1 MSDTPA
7 DPAPITPASR
17 GRKIVIFADG
27 TGNSFTT
34 QESNVWRLY
43 SALDKTEKSGRT
55 PIELQLARYIPG
67 VGTSANRVLRLID
80 GATGIGVPSNVRKL
94 YRFLCWNWQ
103 PGDEIYLFGFSRGA
117 FTVRTLAGMLRFQG
131 LMPLEIDGRAVS
143 DAEMKRN
150 AARAWEAYRASTAP
164 LWEAGPNGGLKMA
177 PWIGALR
184 WLRDRTIALKRRMF
198 RQPTHAEVL
207 AARDP
212 RLRPALPGDLPED
225 QRGGAVGIRYMGLF
239 DTVEA
244 YGFPFLGLRE
254 AWSWLIWPIIFRN
267 RVCAKIVTRAD
278 QVLALDDERKTFH
291 PLQFDQTDAGT
302 PKAPTLVRET
312 WFAGVHSDVGGGYP
326 DDAVAMDPLLW
337 IMAAAEAEGLRF
349 ADGARQAFAAR
360 LYPRALIH
368 DSRSGLAASY
378 RYEPRPKSGGAG
390 NGRAAPVLHRSV
402 LTKIRT
408 GADGYAPLLLPER
421 PSICDGPESHDSAG
435 PAAMEREE
443 DFDAEARRLVGWRV
457 KANRALIIFAV
468 LFVALPLGPMIDRAG
483 LRGLWP
489 GVVEIVKAWWSVVGL
504 TLRPLIALY
513 STIWSWAL
521 VLLVVMAG
529 LWWLGGDLKGRIKDK
544 ALRVWR
550 FPA

>member
-1 MSDTPA
+1 MSATPA

-67 VGTSANRVLRLID
+67 VGTSANRVVRLID

-117 FTVRTLAGMLRFQG
+117 FTVRTLAGMLRWQG

-150 AARAWEAYRASTAP
+150 AMRAWEAYRACTAP

-225 QRGGAVGIRYMGLF
+225 QRGGAVAIRYMGLF

-278 QVLALDDERKTFH
+278 HVLALDDERKTFH

-349 ADGARQAFAAR
+349 ADGARQGFAAR

-368 DSRSGLAASY
+368 DSRAGLAASY
-378 RYEPRPKSGGAG
+378 RYAPRPKPGGEG
-390 NGRAAPVLHRSV
+390 HGHGAPVLHRSV

-421 PSICDGPESHDSAG
+421 ASVCDGPDSHDACG
-435 PAAMEREE
+435 PAPMARTAE
-443 DFDAEARRLVGWRV
+443 FDDTARRLIGWRV
-457 KANRALIIFAV
+457 KANRALIAFAV
-468 LFVALPLGPMIDRAG
+468 LFVALPLLDRLAMP
-483 LRGLWP
+483 LLPNLWS
-489 GVVEIVKAWWSVVGL
+489 GAKAIVLAWLAAVRLSFE
-504 TLRPLIALY
+504 PLLALY
-513 STIWSWAL
+513 CGIWPWAG
-521 VLLVVMAG
+521 VLLAVMAG
-529 LWWLGGDLKGRIKDK
+529 LWCWGGGLQGRIKDQ

-550 FPA
+550 ITG

>member
-1 MSDTPA
+1 MPAEPVASPPLTP
-7 DPAPITPASR
+7 PSR
-17 GRKIVIFADG
+17 GKKIVIFADG

-67 VGTSANRVLRLID
+67 VGTSSNQVLRLID

-131 LMPLEIDGRAVS
+131 LMPLMIGDRPVT

-164 LWEAGPNGGLKMA
+164 LWDGGLKMA

-184 WLRDRTIALKRRMF
+184 WLRDRVIGAKRRLF

-212 RLRPALPGDLPED
+212 CLRPVLAGEGPDD
-225 QRGGAVGIRYMGLF
+225 QQGGEVRIRYMGLF

-244 YGFPFLGLRE
+244 YGFPFVGLRE

-278 QVLALDDERKTFH
+278 HVLALDDERKTFH
-291 PLQFDQTDAGT
+291 PLQFDQKEAGT

-312 WFAGVHSDVGGGYP
+312 WFAGMHSDVGGGYP

-337 IMAAAEAEGLRF
+337 IMEAAADEGLRF
-349 ADGARQAFAAR
+349 AEGAQAGFAAR
-360 LYPRALIH
+360 RYPRALIH
-368 DSRSGLAASY
+368 DSRAGLAASY
-378 RYEPRPKSGGAG
+378 RYAPRPKPEDRE
-390 NGRAAPVLHRSV
+390 NGRGAPVLHRSV
-402 LTKIRT
+402 LQKIRT
-408 GADGYAPLLLPER
+408 GADGYAPLLLPDR
-421 PSICDGPESHDSAG
+421 SSVCDGPATHDTCG
-435 PAAMEREE
+435 PAPMEREPG
-443 DFDAEARRLVGWRV
+443 FDARARRLIGWRV
-457 KANRALIIFAV
+457 KANRALIAFAV
-468 LFVALPLGPMIDRAG
+468 LFVALPLGPMLDRGGWRA
-483 LRGLWP
+483 LWP
-489 GVVEIVKAWWSVVGL
+489 GVKAVAGGWWSAIKLDPG
-504 TLRPLIALY
+504 PLFALY
-513 STIWSWAL
+513 CGIWPWAL
-521 VLLVVMAG
+521 GLLAVMAA
-529 LWWLGGDLKGRIKDK
+529 LWWWGGDLQGRIKDQ

>member
-1 MSDTPA
+1 MPDAPA
-7 DPAPITPASR
+7 DPVPVTPASR

-27 TGNSFTT
+27 TGNSFAM

-55 PIELQLARYIPG
+55 PVELQLARYIPG
-67 VGTSANRVLRLID
+67 VGTSSNRVLRLID

-103 PGDEIYLFGFSRGA
+103 PGDEVYLFGFSRGA
-117 FTVRTLAGMLRFQG
+117 FTVRTLAGMVRWQG
-131 LMPLEIDGRAVS
+131 LMPLMIGERPVT

-150 AARAWEAYRASTAP
+150 AMRAWEAYRAKTAP
-164 LWEAGPNGGLKMA
+164 LVQDGRLKMA

-184 WLRDRTIALKRRMF
+184 WLRDRAISAKRRLF
-198 RQPTHAEVL
+198 GQPTHAEVL
-207 AARDP
+207 AARP
-212 RLRPALPGDLPED
+212 VERRPALGASGPEEEA
-225 QRGGAVGIRYMGLF
+225 GGEVGIRYMGLF

-244 YGFPFLGLRE
+244 YGFPFVGLRE

-278 QVLALDDERKTFH
+278 HVLALDDERKTFH

-302 PKAPTLVRET
+302 PEAPTLVRET
-312 WFAGVHSDVGGGYP
+312 WFAGMHSDVGGGYP

-337 IMAAAEAEGLRF
+337 ILDAAEAEGLRF
-349 ADGARQAFAAR
+349 AEGAREGFAGR

-368 DSRSGLAASY
+368 DSRAGLAASY
-378 RYEPRPKSGGAG
+378 RYAPRPKPDLPG
-390 NGRAAPVLHRSV
+390 NGRGAPVLHRSV

-408 GADGYAPLLLPER
+408 GADGYAPLLLPVK
-421 PSICDGPESHDSAG
+421 PSVCDGPASHDSCG
-435 PAAMEREE
+435 PAPME
-443 DFDAEARRLVGWRV
+443 AEADADRRARALIGKRIR
-457 KANRALIIFAV
+457 ANRALIAFAV
-468 LFVALPLGPMIDRAG
+468 LFVLLPMLERLGLPLLPN
-483 LRGLWP
+483 LWSS
-489 GVVEIVKAWWSVVGL
+489 GKAVVLAWLAAVRLSVD
-504 TLRPLIALY
+504 PLWALY
-513 STIWSWAL
+513 REIWPWAA

-529 LWWLGGDLKGRIKDK
+529 LWWRGGDLQGRIKDQ

-550 FPA
+550 FDP

>member
-1 MSDTPA
+1 MSDAPA
-7 DPAPITPASR
+7 DPAPITPAAR

-67 VGTSANRVLRLID
+67 VGTSGNRILRVID

-131 LMPLEIDGRAVS
+131 LMPLMIGDRAVT

-164 LWEAGPNGGLKMA
+164 LWDGGLKMA

-184 WLRDRTIALKRRMF
+184 WLRDRAITLKRRLC

-212 RLRPALPGDLPED
+212 RLRPALEGDLPED
-225 QRGGAVGIRYMGLF
+225 QRGGEVCIRYMGLF

-244 YGFPFLGLRE
+244 YGFPFAGLRE
-254 AWSWLIWPIIFRN
+254 LWSWLVWPIIFRN
-267 RVCAKIVTRAD
+267 RVCAKIVARAD

-337 IMAAAEAEGLRF
+337 IMEAAESEGLRF
-349 ADGARQAFAAR
+349 AEGAREAFAR
-360 LYPRALIH
+360 QRYPRAPIH
-368 DSRSGLAASY
+368 DSRAGLAASY
-378 RYEPRPKSGGAG
+378 RYAPRPKPAG
-390 NGRAAPVLHRSV
+390 RENGRGAPVLHRSV
-402 LTKIRT
+402 LQKIRT
-408 GADGYAPLLLPER
+408 GADGYAPLLVPER
-421 PSICDGPESHDSAG
+421 ASVCDGPASYDTCG
-435 PAAMEREE
+435 PAPMERAAE
-443 DFDAEARRLVGWRV
+443 FDAKARRLIGGRV
-457 KANRALIIFAV
+457 KANQALIAFTV
-468 LFVALPLGPMIDRAG
+468 LFVALPLLHRLDLPLWANLWSGAKAIG
-483 LRGLWP
+483 LAWAAALRLSFDPLW
-489 GVVEIVKAWWSVVGL
+489 
-504 TLRPLIALY
+504 ALY
-513 STIWSWAL
+513 REIWPWAL
-521 VLLVVMAG
+521 VLLAVMAA
-529 LWWLGGDLKGRIKDK
+529 LWWLGGALQGRIKDQ

-550 FPA
+550 ITG